1 MIHIQ
6 KILCPVDFSAP
17 SRNALRYANE
27 FAKAMNAKI
36 TVMHVIQPQPIAADV
51 NVPYVPL
58 EIELEKNAKEDLAR
72 IVKEEVQEGV
82 LVEQVMAFGLP
93 SDCVI
98 AQAQK
103 ENVDLIILGTHGRT
117 GISRLLMGSTAENV
131 IRHATC
137 PVLVV
142 KASEKE
148 FIA

>member
-6 KILCPVDFSAP
+6 KILCPIDFSAP

-36 TVMHVIQPQPIAADV
+36 TIMHVIQPQPIAADV

-58 EIELEKNAKEDLAR
+58 EIEIEKNAKEDLER

-82 LVEQVMAFGLP
+82 VVEQVMAFGLP

-131 IRHATC
+131 IRHAAR

-148 FIA
+148 FIS

>member
-6 KILCPVDFSAP
+6 KILCPIDFSAP

-36 TVMHVIQPQPIAADV
+36 TVMHVIPPQPIAADV

-58 EIELEKNAKEDLAR
+58 EIELEKNAKEDLER

-82 LVEQVMAFGLP
+82 VVEQVMAFGLP

-131 IRHATC
+131 IRHAGC

-142 KASEKE
+142 KALEKE
-148 FIA
+148 FIN

>member
-1 MIHIQ
+1 MIRIQ
-6 KILCPVDFSAP
+6 KILCPIDFSAP
-17 SRNALRYANE
+17 SRNALRYAHE

-36 TVMHVIQPQPIAADV
+36 TVMHVIQPQPIAADI

-58 EIELEKNAKEDLAR
+58 EAEIEQSAKEDLAR
-72 IVKEEVQEGV
+72 IVKEETQAGV
-82 LVEQVMAFGLP
+82 VVEPVIAFGLP
-93 SDCVI
+93 SECII

-103 ENVDLIILGTHGRT
+103 EEVDVIILGTHGRT
-117 GISRLLMGSTAENV
+117 GISRLLMGSTTENV

-148 FIA
+148 FIS

>member
-6 KILCPVDFSAP
+6 KILCPIDFSAP

-36 TVMHVIQPQPIAADV
+36 TVLHVIQPQPIAADV

-58 EIELEKNAKEDLAR
+58 EIELEKNAREDLEHL
-72 IVKEEVQEGV
+72 VSKEVDKSV
-82 LVEQVMAFGLP
+82 LVEQVLAFGLP

-98 AQAQK
+98 EQARK
-103 ENVDLIILGTHGRT
+103 ENVDLIILGTHGRS

-142 KASEKE
+142 KAEEKE
-148 FIA
+148 FIS

>member
-6 KILCPVDFSAP
+6 KILCPIDFSAP
-17 SRNALRYANE
+17 SRNALRYASE

-58 EIELEKNAKEDLAR
+58 EVDLEKNAREELEHL
-72 IVKEEVQEGV
+72 VKETVQEGV
-82 LVEQVMAFGLP
+82 LVEQIIAFGLP

-98 AQAQK
+98 AQAKK

-117 GISRLLMGSTAENV
+117 GISRLLMGSTAESV
-131 IRHATC
+131 IRHAAC

-148 FIA
+148 FIS

>member
-1 MIHIQ
+1 MIRIQ

-17 SRNALRYANE
+17 SRNALRYAHE

-58 EIELEKNAKEDLAR
+58 EVDLEKSAKEDLER
-72 IVKEEVQEGV
+72 IVNDEAQAGV
-82 LVEQVMAFGLP
+82 VVEHVIAFGLP
-93 SDCVI
+93 SECI
-98 AQAQK
+98 ITQAQK
-103 ENVDLIILGTHGRT
+103 EDVDLIILGTHGRS
-117 GISRLLMGSTAENV
+117 GLSRLLMGSTAENV
-131 IRHATC
+131 IRHAAC

-148 FIA
+148 FIS

>member
-6 KILCPVDFSAP
+6 KILCPIDFSPP

-51 NVPYVPL
+51 NVPYIPPEVEMEQAAKDDMAHL
-58 EIELEKNAKEDLAR
+58 VREI
-72 IVKEEVQEGV
+72 VSEGV
-82 LVEQVMAFGLP
+82 LVEQVLAFGLP

-98 AQAQK
+98 AQAKK
-103 ENVDLIILGTHGRT
+103 ENADVIILGTHGRS
-117 GISRLLMGSTAENV
+117 GISRLLMGSTAESV
-131 IRHATC
+131 IRHAAC

-142 KASEKE
+142 KAEEKE
-148 FIA
+148 FIS

>member
-1 MIHIQ
+1 MINIQ

-36 TVMHVIQPQPIAADV
+36 TVMHVIQPQPITADI
-51 NVPYVPL
+51 NVPYIPPEVD
-58 EIELEKNAKEDLAR
+58 LEKNARDDLDHIIKET
-72 IVKEEVQEGV
+72 VHEGV
-82 LVEQVMAFGLP
+82 VVEKVIAFGLP
-93 SDCVI
+93 SDCI
-98 AQAQK
+98 TAQAKQ
-103 ENVDLIILGTHGRT
+103 ENVDVIILGTHGRS

-142 KASEKE
+142 KALEKE
-148 FIA
+148 FIS

>member
-1 MIHIQ
+1 MIHIE
-6 KILCPVDFSAP
+6 KILCPIDFSPP

-36 TVMHVIQPQPIAADV
+36 TVMHVIQPQPITADV

-58 EIELEKNAKEDLAR
+58 EVEIERHAKDDLEKF
-72 IVKEEVQEGV
+72 IQEEISPDI
-82 LVEQVMAFGLP
+82 LVERVIAFGLP

-98 AQAQK
+98 AQAKK
-103 ENVDLIILGTHGRT
+103 EDVDVIILGTHGRS

-131 IRHATC
+131 IRHASC

-148 FIA
+148 FIS

>member
-6 KILCPVDFSAP
+6 KILCPIDFSAP

-58 EIELEKNAKEDLAR
+58 EIELEKNAKDDLAR
-72 IVKEEVQEGV
+72 IVKEDVHEGV
-82 LVEQVMAFGLP
+82 LVEQVLAFGLP

-98 AQAQK
+98 AQARK

-117 GISRLLMGSTAENV
+117 GISRLLMGSTTESV
-131 IRHATC
+131 IRQAAR

-148 FIA
+148 FIS

>member
-36 TVMHVIQPQPIAADV
+36 TVLHVIQPQPIAADV

-58 EIELEKNAKEDLAR
+58 EVELEKSAKEDLER
-72 IVKEEVQEGV
+72 IVKEDVQEGV
-82 LVEQVMAFGLP
+82 LVEQVLAFGMP

-98 AQAQK
+98 AQARK

-117 GISRLLMGSTAENV
+117 GISRLLMGSTTESV
-131 IRHATC
+131 IRHAAR

-142 KASEKE
+142 KAEEKE
-148 FIA
+148 FIS

>member
-6 KILCPVDFSAP
+6 KILCPIDFSAP

-58 EIELEKNAKEDLAR
+58 EIELEKNAKDDLAR
-72 IVKEEVQEGV
+72 IVKEEVHDGV
-82 LVEQVMAFGLP
+82 LVEQVLAFGLP

-98 AQAQK
+98 AQARK

-117 GISRLLMGSTAENV
+117 GISRLLMGSTAESV
-131 IRHATC
+131 IRQAAR

-148 FIA
+148 FIS

>member
-6 KILCPVDFSAP
+6 HILCPIDFSPP

-36 TVMHVIQPQPIAADV
+36 TAMHVIQPQPIAADI
-51 NVPYVPL
+51 NVPYIPPETEMEQAAKDNMAHL
-58 EIELEKNAKEDLAR
+58 IREI
-72 IVKEEVQEGV
+72 VSEGV
-82 LVEQVMAFGLP
+82 LVEQVLAFGLP
-93 SDCVI
+93 SECI
-98 AQAQK
+98 IEQAK
-103 ENVDLIILGTHGRT
+103 KGNVDVIILGTHGRS
-117 GISRLLMGSTAENV
+117 GISRLLMGSTAESV

-148 FIA
+148 FIS

>member
-6 KILCPVDFSAP
+6 KILCPIDFSAP

-58 EIELEKNAKEDLAR
+58 EIDLEKNAKEDLEQ

-131 IRHATC
+131 IRHAAC

-148 FIA
+148 FIV

>member
-131 IRHATC
+131 IRHATR

>member
-6 KILCPVDFSAP
+6 KILCPVDFSDP

-36 TVMHVIQPQPIAADV
+36 TVLHVIQPQPIAADV

-58 EIELEKNAKEDLAR
+58 EVELEKNAKEDLEHL
-72 IVKEEVQEGV
+72 VSKEVHKGV
-82 LVEQVMAFGLP
+82 LVEQVLAFGLP

-98 AQAQK
+98 AQARK
-103 ENVDLIILGTHGRT
+103 ENVDLIILGTHGRS
-117 GISRLLMGSTAENV
+117 GISRLLIGSTAEGV
-131 IRHATC
+131 IRHAPC

-142 KASEKE
+142 KAEEKE
-148 FIA
+148 FIS

>member
-131 IRHATC
+131 IRHAAR